1 MPERRSRRLIK
12 DAANLGVN
20 FTRDKHR
27 TPLRSLVSL
36 SVVRMIWWFLIVAAA
51 AGAVLWAGLSA
62 YLQVR
67 QRLRNAEN
75 KPQQSQG
82 KSG

>member
-1 MPERRSRRLIK
+1 
-12 DAANLGVN
+12 
-20 FTRDKHR
+20 
-27 TPLRSLVSL
+27 
-36 SVVRMIWWFLIVAAA
+36 MIWWFLTVAAA

-75 KPQQSQG
+75 RGRHSDQKTG
-82 KSG
+82 